1 MAIGRF
7 CWYDLM
13 TTDPAAGKNF
23 YTGVLGWG
31 TEKWENEG
39 GVDYNMW
46 STERGPIGGV
56 TQLSEEAVAAGAPPH
71 WLAYVEVDDVAGTL
85 AKAEQLGASV
95 MVAATPIDDA
105 GEFAVFADPQGA
117 TLALY
122 RSNHGAGEFQPPRTG
137 DFSWHELMT
146 TDYEAALAFYSDL
159 FGWEGTELHEMG
171 PGANYQIFGQPGNP
185 MPLGGMFNITQEM
198 QAQPAWGYYVTVDS
212 LDATLDKVRNQGGTV
227 IVGPMEVPGGDRIA
241 QCTDPQGAFFALHE
255 LASANS

>member
-122 RSNHGAGEFQPPRTG
+122 RSNQGCGRVP
-137 DFSWHELMT
+137 
-146 TDYEAALAFYSDL
+146 AAPNRRLLLA
-159 FGWEGTELHEMG
+159 
-171 PGANYQIFGQPGNP
+171 
-185 MPLGGMFNITQEM
+185 
-198 QAQPAWGYYVTVDS
+198 
-212 LDATLDKVRNQGGTV
+212 
-227 IVGPMEVPGGDRIA
+227 
-241 QCTDPQGAFFALHE
+241 
-255 LASANS
+255 